1 MIEWE
6 NASLMNKMIIDQV
19 IESERQGLGRQQR
32 NLGY

>member
-19 IESERQGLGRQQR
+19 IESERQGLGGS
-32 NLGY
+32 NET